1 MDNINCFKI
10 ALSNMVGNYVILRH
24 LTSARGAELNGKRG
38 KVVGHDQ
45 LHFPRPPRIH
55 VAIPGEGTL
64 KLKLRNL
71 AEPSSFVDE
80 PSHTRLPNERL
91 IPLIEKLLR
100 ESSYEDSDRKDT
112 KARLDWLQ
120 ARLAEGGSIPAVP
133 CMDLMLPE
141 QTLQDD
147 EYLGGMAAI
156 RPCCCGDNTANLHR
170 FAEGFIGDG
179 STCAICLEAIV
190 PTAAALGLPCTHIF
204 HRACLGQ
211 WLSRHNSCPTCKL
224 TLPRLPGDEA
234 PYSLDS
240 EEQLFVRLKEWT
252 ISGMCERCQMS
263 YHEKNP
269 MATVPV

>member
-45 LHFPRPPRIH
+45 LHFPTPPRIH

-112 KARLDWLQ
+112 KARLEWLQ

-141 QTLQDD
+141 
-147 EYLGGMAAI
+147 
-156 RPCCCGDNTANLHR
+156 
-170 FAEGFIGDG
+170 
-179 STCAICLEAIV
+179 
-190 PTAAALGLPCTHIF
+190 
-204 HRACLGQ
+204 
-211 WLSRHNSCPTCKL
+211 LSRRCSTTSIWGAWRLSARAAVVTTRPTSIAL
-224 TLPRLPGDEA
+224 RRA
-234 PYSLDS
+234 S
-240 EEQLFVRLKEWT
+240 
-252 ISGMCERCQMS
+252 
-263 YHEKNP
+263 
-269 MATVPV
+269 